1 MERRRRRA
9 IVAVRLP
16 LVLTPLRP
24 FHTPARPV
32 HGPQV
37 RQRREPPGLDRP
49 QDQHQDPDEI
59 LRADGPLPMR
69 PVTDVI
75 VGRSMVR
82 HTQQSDQMAPAFDGV
97 RKAEGGE
104 GATGE
109 IAWVP
114 FGVGRSADG
123 LGPYGRLR
131 ELRCAGWRENT
142 QQGTLSDRAG
152 ASLRG
157 SSVFRWVGRSPTARR
172 QAGSGMARSRA
183 KARLNFSAQG
193 QRSGRCRVNRRAER
207 VSRPAREKNRRR
219 RVLVVTIC

>member
-32 HGPQV
+32 HGLQV
-37 RQRREPPGLDRP
+37 RQRREPPGIDCP

-97 RKAEGGE
+97 RKAEGH
-104 GATGE
+104 A
-109 IAWVP
+109 A
-114 FGVGRSADG
+114 GR
-123 LGPYGRLR
+123 R
-131 ELRCAGWRENT
+131 GW
-142 QQGTLSDRAG
+142 
-152 ASLRG
+152 
-157 SSVFRWVGRSPTARR
+157 
-172 QAGSGMARSRA
+172 
-183 KARLNFSAQG
+183 QG
-193 QRSGRCRVNRRAER
+193 QRER
-207 VSRPAREKNRRR
+207 VRELAPLDELDGQVR
-219 RVLVVTIC
+219 LGD

>member
-1 MERRRRRA
+1 MERRRRRGIIA
-9 IVAVRLP
+9 LRLP

-37 RQRREPPGLDRP
+37 RQRREPPGFDRP
-49 QDQHQDPDEI
+49 QDQHQDPDGI

-142 QQGTLSDRAG
+142 QQGTLATGVARDCG
-152 ASLRG
+152 DLRLSG
-157 SSVFRWVGRSPTARR
+157 GWVGRR
-172 QAGSGMARSRA
+172 
-183 KARLNFSAQG
+183 
-193 QRSGRCRVNRRAER
+193 RRA
-207 VSRPAREKNRRR
+207 VRPGTEWLAAGPRRD
-219 RVLVVTIC
+219 